1 MLDVF
6 SLMAGRIPAVV
17 EVGSEF
23 PGAAGIL
30 SVPQCRLKAKGNFMI
45 PSQSPWH
52 RFWDPEKANVGHPKR
67 PSTYNSENEHDIGKS
82 PCSKGNTSSNGGST
96 VILVFGGGL

>member
-6 SLMAGRIPAVV
+6 LLMAGRIPAVV
-17 EVGSEF
+17 GVGSEF

-52 RFWDPEKANVGHPKR
+52 RFWDPEKANADTQKDLPLTTLK
-67 PSTYNSENEHDIGKS
+67 TNMTLENHHVQKEIHLQ
-82 PCSKGNTSSNGGST
+82 T
-96 VILVFGGGL
+96 VDPLSH